1 MVLPAEL
8 TPKCVVL
15 GYTASHARGLGAV
28 TLPTIDAE
36 RVGAGGC
43 IPRARARL
51 VHSVPVSQVNIM
63 SIISSE
69 EWRRYTISCPTVIH
83 VKLLTPYMV

>member
-36 RVGAGGC
+36 RVGTGGSNAC
-43 IPRARARL
+43 AREARPFRS
-51 VHSVPVSQVNIM
+51 SVPG
-63 SIISSE
+63 
-69 EWRRYTISCPTVIH
+69 
-83 VKLLTPYMV
+83 